1 MYKILLRSHSK
12 LVNATK
18 MDHGDETFRHN
29 MSLFCCLRHMVT
41 KYHLSHNIGHLANE
55 NFCH

>member
-18 MDHGDETFRHN
+18 MDHGDETFQSQYVIILLPKTYGN
-29 MSLFCCLRHMVT
+29 ETSFVT
-41 KYHLSHNIGHLANE
+41 
-55 NFCH
+55 

>member
-18 MDHGDETFRHN
+18 MDYGDETFRHN
-29 MSLFCCLRHMVT
+29 MSLFCCLRQMVT
-41 KYHLSHNIGHLANE
+41 KHHLSHNIGHLANE
-55 NFCH
+55 SFCH